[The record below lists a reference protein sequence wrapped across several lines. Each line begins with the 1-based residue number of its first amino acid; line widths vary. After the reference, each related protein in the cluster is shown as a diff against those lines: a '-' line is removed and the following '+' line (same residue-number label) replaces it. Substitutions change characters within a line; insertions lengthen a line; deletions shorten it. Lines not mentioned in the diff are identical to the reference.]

1 MNSPA
6 KSIATKK
13 KPSGSAASAETLLA
27 ARQPREISAI
37 LDRNRR
43 ASSQARSI
51 DMARVLIGN
60 WWALAIRGVF
70 AIIFAVI
77 AFVWPGITA
86 TVLVLMFGAYT
97 LVDGIFS
104 LIAALRAARHHGR
117 SGALL
122 LEGILDL
129 IIAGIVFFWPVEALV
144 AIIYFIAIWAVIS
157 GIALIAAGIA
167 MIRTN
172 GEWLLVLSGIISV
185 LLGIILFVQP
195 GAGVIALSWWLGVYA
210 LLFGISL
217 IGAAFRL
224 RHWHPA

>member
-1 MNSPA
+1 
-6 KSIATKK
+6 
-13 KPSGSAASAETLLA
+13 
-27 ARQPREISAI
+27 
-37 LDRNRR
+37 
-43 ASSQARSI
+43 
-51 DMARVLIGN
+51 MAQILIGN

-86 TVLVLMFGAYT
+86 AALVLLFGAYA
-97 LVDGIFS
+97 LVDGLFS
-104 LIAALRAARHHGR
+104 LVAALRAARQHGR

-129 IIAGIVFFWPVEALV
+129 IIAGIVFFWPIEALV

-167 MIRTN
+167 LIRIN
-172 GEWLLVLSGIISV
+172 GEWLLVLSGIISI

-195 GAGVIALSWWLGVYA
+195 GAGVVALSWWLGIYA
-210 LLFGISL
+210 LLFGVSL

-224 RHWHPA
+224 RHWHPT

>member
-1 MNSPA
+1 VLRSHDRRLDNRGKLA
-6 KSIATKK
+6 QFSIVT
-13 KPSGSAASAETLLA
+13 GGQAE
-27 ARQPREISAI
+27 ARGIE
-37 LDRNRR
+37 
-43 ASSQARSI
+43 
-51 DMARVLIGN
+51 MAQVLIGN
-60 WWALAIRGVF
+60 WWLLAIRGVF

-77 AFVWPGITA
+77 AFVWPGITV
-86 TVLVLMFGAYT
+86 TVLVLMFGAYA
-97 LVDGIFS
+97 LVDGIFA
-104 LIAALRAARHHGR
+104 LAAALRAARHHGR

-144 AIIYFIAIWAVIS
+144 AIIYFIAIWAVIT

-167 MIRTN
+167 MIRIN
-172 GEWLLVLSGIISV
+172 GEWLLVLSGIISI

-195 GAGVIALSWWLGVYA
+195 GAGVVALSWWLGIYA

-224 RHWHPA
+224 RHWHPT